1 MAKNYYDITLALAGV
16 HQAAL
21 LVQHLAHKG
30 QCNTTD
36 LATLLN
42 SVIITNPSTTLEVYG
57 KESNL
62 KSGLEVLLSLF
73 GNNQLQHQQSH
84 ELIRYTMSQLILG
97 RKLLANS
104 HALNQLSL
112 RINQLNRQLTHFDI
126 LSNNI
131 IGAMADI
138 YVDVISPLCPRIQI
152 LGSADILTQS
162 AIQSKIRA
170 ALLGG
175 IRSAVL
181 WRQVGGKQIQLLLSR
196 RRSFEQAKQ
205 ILLNC

>member
-16 HQAAL
+16 HQAAF
-21 LVQHLAHKG
+21 LVQNLAHKG
-30 QCNTTD
+30 QCNSTD
-36 LATLLN
+36 LTTMLN
-42 SVIITNPSTTLEVYG
+42 SVIMTNPSTTLDVYD

-62 KSGLEVLLSLF
+62 KPGLEVLLSLF
-73 GNNQLQHQQSH
+73 GNSQLRQQQSF

-97 RKLLANS
+97 RKLLANK

-112 RINQLNRQLTHFDI
+112 RINQLNQQLIHFDI
-126 LSNNI
+126 MSNNI

-138 YVDVISPLCPRIQI
+138 YVDVISPLGSRIQI

-170 ALLGG
+170 VLLGG
-175 IRSAVL
+175 VRSAVL

-196 RRSFEQAKQ
+196 RRVFEQAKQ